1 MIDKTRELALK
12 ILYKI
17 DKENAY
23 SNIALNEMLNQNKK
37 ELTNKDIGLIS
48 EIVYGTTTWKLTLDE
63 IIKKY
68 SKIKLKKISTWIL
81 NILRM
86 GIYQIIFLDK
96 IPKSAAV
103 NESVN
108 LSKRYGHKSSSN
120 FVNAILRKVTRKDYE
135 DFYKIKDDIQRISFT
150 NSMPMWIIEELKI
163 QLKDI
168 KKVEEI
174 AKNSNLRPHLS
185 IRINNLKIV
194 DNNNE
199 KNKKEEINKENL
211 IKKLEDKN
219 IEVKSGLLKDFL
231 ILENAKNI
239 ENIEEFKQGFFTIQD
254 ETAGLIPIML
264 DPKETDVILDSCS
277 SPGGKTTYLSEMMD
291 NKGKIEAWD
300 IHEHRTKLVENTAKR
315 LGITNIEAKVNDA
328 TIYNENYKEKF
339 DKILLDVP
347 CLGLGVLKRKP
358 DIKWQKQKQD
368 IKEIT
373 KTQKQILETCSQYLK
388 KGGVLVYSTCS
399 ILKEENEDI
408 IEEFLKKHKD
418 FKIEKL
424 NIEKNKRIINQE
436 FFKKFNRNNEYL
448 QVYQNEKTDGFFIC
462 KLVKYKK

>member
-120 FVNAILRKVTRKDYE
+120 FVNAILRKVTGKDYE

-239 ENIEEFKQGFFTIQD
+239 ENIEEFKQGYFTIQD